1 MRIERR
7 RHNIHERL
15 DHLFFL
21 LWKRD
26 ERINRKLEKL
36 MSDQDDLVA
45 AVARVQGVAASV
57 RTALT
62 ELSKKVAALQN
73 NQQAKEL
80 AASIN
85 ASVDDIAAAVDEN
98 PDPDPTD

>member
-1 MRIERR
+1 MAHRR
-7 RHNIHERL
+7 KHTIHERL
-15 DHLFFL
+15 DHLFEL
-21 LWKRD
+21 SWKRD

-36 MSDQDDLVA
+36 MSDQDELVT

-73 NQQAKEL
+73 NTQAKEL

-85 ASVDDIAAAVDEN
+85 ASVDEIAGAVAEN
-98 PDPDPTD
+98 PDPDPDD